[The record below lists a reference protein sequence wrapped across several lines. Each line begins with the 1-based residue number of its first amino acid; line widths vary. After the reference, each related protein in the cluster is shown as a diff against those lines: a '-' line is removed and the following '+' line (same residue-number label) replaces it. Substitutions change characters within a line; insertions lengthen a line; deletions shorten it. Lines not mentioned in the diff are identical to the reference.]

1 MATKSASTRKRSGST
16 RRNSANTSQNRPRS
30 ARLRQ
35 GGSKSGG
42 SRMSSS
48 KGKRSG
54 TPTSRSR
61 SKSSTTRS
69 RSSGNTQS
77 GSKAK
82 MTKDH
87 DEIRRWAE
95 QHGGSPASVKGT
107 SKGGEAGLLRI
118 DFPGFSGERTLQKI
132 SWEEFFDKFDEQNLT
147 FLYDSKKD
155 SRFNKFVCGPAG
167 KSGSRSRSSNSR
179 TRSR

>member
-1 MATKSASTRKRSGST
+1 MATKSASTRKRSGSN
-16 RRNSANTSQNRPRS
+16 RRSSINSSQNRPRS

-35 GGSKSGG
+35 GSSKSGA

-48 KGKRSG
+48 TGKRSG
-54 TPTSRSR
+54 TTTSRSR
-61 SKSSTTRS
+61 SRSSTTRS
-69 RSSGNTQS
+69 RSNRNTQT
-77 GSKAK
+77 GSKSR

-95 QHGGSPASVKGT
+95 ERGGSPASVKGT
-107 SKGGEAGLLRI
+107 AKGREAGLLRI
-118 DFPGFSGERTLQKI
+118 DFPGFSGEGTLQKI
-132 SWEEFFDKFDEQNLT
+132 NWEEFFDKFDEQNLT

-167 KSGSRSRSSNSR
+167 KSASRSRSSNSR
-179 TRSR
+179 SRST